1 MDLVKAT
8 SFGSRLF
15 RKLKFLEETKY
26 FRLKKGTCQGDP
38 ISAFLI
44 FFRIRNIIY
53 ASKSNFSYEK
63 SWHFLSLLPTQRW
76 RQDFFMKVILKL
88 RMQYINFI
96 FILFFWSKTEF
107 NKMGSGRCRGSNRE
121 SVACEVPTS
130 ILNLW

>member
-38 ISAFLI
+38 ISAFSI

-63 SWHFLSLLPTQRW
+63 S
-76 RQDFFMKVILKL
+76 
-88 RMQYINFI
+88 
-96 FILFFWSKTEF
+96 
-107 NKMGSGRCRGSNRE
+107 
-121 SVACEVPTS
+121 
-130 ILNLW
+130 